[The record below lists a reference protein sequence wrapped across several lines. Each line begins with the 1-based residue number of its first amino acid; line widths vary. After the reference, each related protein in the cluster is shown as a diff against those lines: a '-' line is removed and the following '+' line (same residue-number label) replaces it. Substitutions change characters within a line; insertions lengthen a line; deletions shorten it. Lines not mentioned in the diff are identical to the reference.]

1 MKAVN
6 ENNLGLPGWKRVLDV
21 GVIFLALPVLLP
33 LAMVVVV
40 VIRATST
47 GPVLFRQE
55 RVGYRGRPF
64 MCFKFRTMHCG
75 SDTGSHQ
82 GHLQSLIKS
91 DAPMTKMDLRGDSR
105 IIPLGKLL
113 RASGLDELPQLL
125 NVLEGEMSLV
135 GPRPCLP
142 YEAEQYLPWQLERFD
157 AVPGLTGLWQV
168 SGKNRTTF
176 MQMMQ
181 LDLEY
186 ARTKSLW
193 LDLKIMLLT
202 PQSLLVQ
209 LWDLRRRRTLLSQN
223 SGTPVLPLQ
232 ATNNRFIP

>member
-6 ENNLGLPGWKRVLDV
+6 EKKSGLPGWKRVLDV

-40 VIRATST
+40 IIRATSS

-55 RVGYRGRPF
+55 RIGYRGRPF

-82 GHLQSLIKS
+82 GHLQNLIKS

-209 LWDLRRRRTLLSQN
+209 LGDLRRPKTLRSQHP
-223 SGTPVLPLQ
+223 GTPVLPLR